1 MTLDPV
7 VELARR
13 NDTTDRAVI
22 ATDLGG
28 TVLYW
33 GSGAEALYAWKA
45 PEVLG
50 RSILDVTPTDLSR
63 TEAERIMRALQEG
76 RSWSGDFVVTTKTGR
91 RFVAYVTDIPVQD
104 PSGSLAGIIGISRRS
119 AYTLDLAADGR
130 RTRGFVH
137 R

>member
-1 MTLDPV
+1 MALDSV

-22 ATDLGG
+22 ATDAGG

-63 TEAERIMRALQEG
+63 TEAERIMRMLQEG

-91 RFVAYVTDIPVQD
+91 RFVAHVTDIPVQD
-104 PSGSLAGIIGISRRS
+104 PAGRLAGIIGISRRS
-119 AYTLDLAADGR
+119 AYTLDLAAD
-130 RTRGFVH
+130 H
-137 R
+137 RPSPEFAQR